1 MTSHHM
7 TSHITTVSHASSL
20 LIKIKNKKIK
30 IKSRKIGKRKRL
42 VSKCTIIIWIINS
55 LASLCKVIVST
66 IGINIA
72 CLESQLTMTRIM
84 SHLDKKRGFSIKSIE
99 IEFHSC

>member
-1 MTSHHM
+1 M

-30 IKSRKIGKRKRL
+30 IKSRKIDKRKRKRL

-84 SHLDKKRGFSIKSIE
+84 SHLNKKRGFSIKSIE
-99 IEFHSC
+99 IEFYSY